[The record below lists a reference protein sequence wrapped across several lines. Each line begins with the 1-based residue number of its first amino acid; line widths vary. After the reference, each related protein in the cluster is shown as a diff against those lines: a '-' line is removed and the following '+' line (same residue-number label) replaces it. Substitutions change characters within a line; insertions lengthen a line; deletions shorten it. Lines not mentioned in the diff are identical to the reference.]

1 MQVELIQRLHNA
13 YGFRRDTYRFVGIT
27 DELLAEAWKD
37 RDKKYGEFELVD
49 EDQRLSHLWVID
61 VESKKTKRLTKGD
74 FTVGGFSWSPDGNR
88 IAYRFW
94 YGNSAHATIWS
105 VSIDG
110 RDPRQITTET
120 GVPFDGS
127 WDGMPAWSR
136 DGQSIAFEAY
146 RPTQGIWLVPS
157 AGGPVRQLTFPGG
170 NAPAWSPGGDHLAF
184 LAAMQKRLEPVAWFS
199 MGLLLAGQPARAAQD
214 NTHQVIVLTA
224 DGPITT
230 AMAQYLSRGIQTA
243 EKRGADFQRLTLD
256 ENIDKA
262 VERSEEIL
270 ALDRALEGLAALD
283 EQKARIVELRYF
295 GGLTVEETAEVLGVT
310 PITIKRHW
318 RMARAWLYGQMTQS

>member
-1 MQVELIQRLHNA
+1 MVVQVVNIPIRA
-13 YGFRRDTYRFVGIT
+13 SIAFVSTRAGSPDIWSIPVEGGT
-27 DELLAEAWKD
+27 ATRIVGNPQAW
-37 RDKKYGEFELVD
+37 
-49 EDQRLSHLWVID
+49 EDQPD
-61 VESKKTKRLTKGD
+61 
-74 FTVGGFSWSPDGNR
+74 WSPDGNR

-184 LAAMQKRLEPVAWFS
+184 LATRY
-199 MGLLLAGQPARAAQD
+199 G
-214 NTHQVIVLTA
+214 A
-224 DGPITT
+224 DG
-230 AMAQYLSRGIQTA
+230 
-243 EKRGADFQRLTLD
+243 
-256 ENIDKA
+256 
-262 VERSEEIL
+262 VW
-270 ALDRALEGLAALD
+270 
-283 EQKARIVELRYF
+283 
-295 GGLTVEETAEVLGVT
+295 VLN
-310 PITIKRHW
+310 
-318 RMARAWLYGQMTQS
+318 L